1 MGVGEKLQEE
11 RLRQGF
17 TLEEIEEETKIR
29 KYYLQAL
36 EEENYKVLPPR
47 VYATGFVRRYAKFLG
62 LSETEL
68 ANEFKQQAYGDTDE
82 EQAPVMQATEPLTPI
97 NKVILPWGNIIAGVI
112 FLVLA
117 VWIGNYIVGYIAD
130 RSIQEVEPPGP
141 GIEQP
146 VDETPEPDP
155 GTTPPPVT
163 KTPVAQLELKTTQPC
178 WLLVVVDGETEYTG
192 TLPAGEEKT
201 FEGKELIYIKAGNA
215 GGLEITFNGEEQGT
229 LGAPGEVKE
238 SEFPAQ

>member
-117 VWIGNYIVGYIAD
+117 VWIGNGVISSVLLPSLSKMAQFRNILVHDYAKI
-130 RSIQEVEPPGP
+130 
-141 GIEQP
+141 
-146 VDETPEPDP
+146 EPDIIYSILKNN
-155 GTTPPPVT
+155 VT
-163 KTPVAQLELKTTQPC
+163 DLQKFIKEIDKALKS
-178 WLLVVVDGETEYTG
+178 L
-192 TLPAGEEKT
+192 
-201 FEGKELIYIKAGNA
+201 
-215 GGLEITFNGEEQGT
+215 
-229 LGAPGEVKE
+229 
-238 SEFPAQ
+238 